1 MCKLIAG
8 LADTQQGTMYGRIK
22 VNGHVFSGSLLE
34 HGICAFVA
42 QQTVLSPHLSV
53 YESLIMT
60 ARLYQP
66 FESPIELDRRV
77 SELMG
82 FLGLLD
88 VKDRRL
94 SNDANNRGVS
104 GGQARRINLAEGIL
118 SGAKLIIL
126 DEPTTGLSATDARN
140 VFEVLYKLAK
150 ERNFA
155 IMMIIH
161 QPRESLFK
169 RLDRATI
176 IHQGM
181 CVYSGPPSSV
191 RQWLD
196 SGGASAP
203 PPVHKPKKKVERSPR
218 GTRVGSLLSHY
229 PIGGID

>member
-1 MCKLIAG
+1 
-8 LADTQQGTMYGRIK
+8 MYGRIK
-22 VNGHVFSGSLLE
+22 VNGHVFNGSLLE

-42 QQTVLSPHLSV
+42 QQTVLAPHLTV
-53 YESLIMT
+53 YESLAMT

-66 FESPIELDRRV
+66 FQSPLELDKKV
-77 SELMG
+77 SDLIG
-82 FLGLLD
+82 FLGLED
-88 VKDRRL
+88 VRDRRL

-126 DEPTTGLSATDARN
+126 DEPTTGLSSTDASN
-140 VFEVLYKLAK
+140 VFEVLHRLAK
-150 ERNFA
+150 DRNFA

-181 CVYSGPPSSV
+181 CVYSGPPASV

-196 SGGASAP
+196 SGGTSAP
-203 PPVHKPKKKVERSPR
+203 PPVAKPKETSPKE
-218 GTRVGSLLSHY
+218 TRVLIPPSPTSLSANV
-229 PIGGID
+229 